1 MKKTGLLHA
10 ELSQVIAAMGHGD
23 VLVIGDAGLPVP
35 AGVRRIDLALMQ
47 GVPTVAQVLQAVL
60 GELQVE
66 HALLAQ
72 ESLGQNG
79 DDGDTLPEWYLQQG
93 VLLPAAPT
101 IVTHAEL
108 KRRSQQACAV
118 IRTGEYT
125 PYANIGLVS
134 GVVF

>member
-72 ESLGQNG
+72 ESLG
-79 DDGDTLPEWYLQQG
+79 DGDTLPEWYLQQG

>member
-72 ESLGQNG
+72 ESLG
-79 DDGDTLPEWYLQQG
+79 DGDTLPEWYLQQG

-101 IVTHAEL
+101 IVTHAEI

>member
-72 ESLGQNG
+72 ESLG
-79 DDGDTLPEWYLQQG
+79 DGDTLPDWYLQQG